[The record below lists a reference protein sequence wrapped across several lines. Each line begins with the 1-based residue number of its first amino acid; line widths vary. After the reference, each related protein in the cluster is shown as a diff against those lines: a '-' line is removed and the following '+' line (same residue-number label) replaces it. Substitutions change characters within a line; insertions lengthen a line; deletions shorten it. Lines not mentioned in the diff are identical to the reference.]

1 MTTREHSMQTSAL
14 SYIGIRSLL
23 LLTLCHFATSCSLG
37 PAQLKGNRIDYNKSI
52 QNSDSEELLLNL
64 VRIKY
69 SESPYFMQVSSIS
82 SSFSYT
88 ASLGG
93 GAEFSQGADPYVQYP
108 MTKLIPSVRGS
119 IAENP
124 TITYSPLLGEKFV
137 SQLLADISPS
147 RFWFLHRAGWEMPML
162 LNLMVRR
169 IGSLHNP
176 DHYQLT
182 DAAALAQRQDFLQFV
197 DLANKIALRGDF
209 ALLYQEPSKD
219 NPVSLTMQFRFA
231 NAEEADKLEKL
242 LGAKLE
248 RSRLQD
254 GSVFSQVFLSE
265 SLGLPKTS
273 IQKNDG
279 VILPVSFRNFIGV
292 LVYLDRGVKVPK
304 SDLDKGIV
312 RTFGIDEAYNDPD
325 HFIVVENSNV
335 PPTGAL
341 QTVKHRNT
349 WFYIK
354 DNDFSSKRTFGFIS
368 VLLSLQS
375 GNVTAT
381 VPILTLPVNR

>member
-1 MTTREHSMQTSAL
+1 MQTTSVRT
-14 SYIGIRSLL
+14 SVRSI
-23 LLTLCHFATSCSLG
+23 LLTISSCLIATACSLG

-82 SSFSYT
+82 SSFSYS

-93 GAEFSQGADPYVQYP
+93 GGEFSQGAEPYVQYP

-176 DHYQLT
+176 DHYQMT
-182 DAAALAQRQDFLQFV
+182 DATALAQRRDFLQFV
-197 DLANKIALRGDF
+197 ELVNKISLRGDF
-209 ALLYQEPSKD
+209 ALLYQEPNKE
-219 NPVSLTMQFRFA
+219 NPISLTMQFRFA
-231 NAEEADKLEKL
+231 SAEEADTLEKL

-254 GSVFSQVFLSE
+254 GAIFAQVFLSE

-312 RTFGIDEAYNDPD
+312 RSFGIDEAYNDPE

-341 QTVKHRNT
+341 QTVRHRNT
-349 WFYIK
+349 WYYIK
-354 DNDFSSKRTFGFIS
+354 DNDFNSKRTFGFIS

-375 GNVTAT
+375 GNVTAA

>member
-1 MTTREHSMQTSAL
+1 MQTA
-14 SYIGIRSLL
+14 ITRCTGIRTFLL
-23 LLTLCHFATSCSLG
+23 LAFCLIASSCSLG

-52 QNSDSEELLLNL
+52 QKSDSEELLLNL
-64 VRIKY
+64 VRIRY

-82 SSFSYT
+82 SSFSYS
-88 ASLGG
+88 ASIGG
-93 GAEFSQGADPYVQYP
+93 GAEFNQGAEPYVQYP

-137 SQLLADISPS
+137 SQLLTDVSPS

-162 LNLMVRR
+162 LHLLVRR
-169 IGSLHNP
+169 VGSLHNP

-182 DAAALAQRQDFLQFV
+182 DAASLAQRKDFLQFV
-197 DLANKIALRGDF
+197 DLVSKIALRGDF
-209 ALLYQEPSKD
+209 ALLYQEPTKD

-231 NAEEADKLEKL
+231 NAAEADTFEKL

-248 RSRLQD
+248 RNRLQD
-254 GSVFSQVFLSE
+254 GSIFSQVFLSE

-273 IQKNDG
+273 VQTQGG
-279 VILPVSFRNFIGV
+279 VILPVLFRNFVGV
-292 LVYLDRGVKVPK
+292 MVYLDRGVKAPK
-304 SDLDKGIV
+304 ADLDKGIV
-312 RTFGIDEAYNDPD
+312 RTFGIEEAYNDPD
-325 HFIVVENSNV
+325 HFIVVESSSV

-341 QTVKHRNT
+341 LSVTHHNT

-354 DNDFSSKRTFGFIS
+354 DNDFKSKRTFGFVS

-381 VPILTLPVNR
+381 VPLLTLPVNR